1 MKIIY
6 IKEEGEVADVADINI
21 DNSVIDTNLPDNS
34 IESPIKDIPTDIDNE
49 LSNTSTQISNNI
61 TNNINTVRDLDRKL
75 LPPPNRA
82 NYDYRIVPY
91 YIPVGTRNYYR
102 YRDNYLD
109 NDRLIIKDIID
120 KDFRFKDGSY
130 GIFCKYEGIT
140 IKAGSRP
147 NNRKNLIIVDI
158 EGDTF
163 IKRVKD
169 SDRTR
174 KIVSKLLDILYYE
187 DEEELLKLLIK
198 YKFS

>member
-1 MKIIY
+1 MRIIY
-6 IKEEGEVADVADINI
+6 IKEEGEVADVSI
-21 DNSVIDTNLPDNS
+21 DNSTTDTSLPDSS
-34 IESPIKDIPTDIDNE
+34 IELPVSDISTDVTDKE
-49 LSNTSTQISNNI
+49 LPNNPVPISNNI
-61 TNNINTVRDLDRKL
+61 TNNINTTGDSKL
-75 LPPPNRA
+75 LPPPNRT
-82 NYDYRIVPY
+82 NYRIVPY

-147 NNRKNLIIVDI
+147 NSRKNLIIVDI

-187 DEEELLKLLIK
+187 DEEELLKLLIR